1 MDGIFVVKM
10 IVGDYMNKKILKT
23 GIMFFCFGAICE
35 SCETSIPASPYFDV
49 EGFTTTIEAT
59 DKSGVDAP
67 SGVVNNVRA
76 VVLEETEHSIIG
88 HIDKMIYDGGRFY
101 VLDRKMNKGIY
112 VFNSNG
118 RFLFNIGRVGRGH
131 GEYIEPTDFVIADT
145 LVLVLDEFGK
155 KFVRYGLDGTYRGQ
169 NRLNAVF
176 TNIAC
181 TENGRLIMAK
191 AGDNSN
197 QNELRD
203 YELFQID
210 IEGNILRKY
219 YKNEYSMNFSAS
231 NELVAFGDKIYYA
244 RALRP
249 GVCEVDTSGFRMK
262 YAFEFGNKNL
272 PLDYERQSSGDYPR
286 FLKRFES
293 GYVYFIGSFIE
304 TSRYVGFAVHDGVK
318 MLFYQLYDKMREESV
333 AKPIGLFVNHGKIS
347 QESLLFSSL
356 YGTVSVKKDTIVSSV
371 PFNRAFEAGLVLRN
385 DSGANPVLL
394 VMQFNN

>member
-1 MDGIFVVKM
+1 MSI
-10 IVGDYMNKKILKT
+10 
-23 GIMFFCFGAICE
+23 GALLLAVCLCVAVLFDK
-35 SCETSIPASPYFDV
+35 SDNPSLPYSDI
-49 EGFTTTIEAT
+49 EGFTTIIEAT
-59 DKSGVDAP
+59 DKSGVDVPADI
-67 SGVVNNVRA
+67 VNNVRA

-88 HIDKMIYDGGRFY
+88 HIDKMIYDRGRFY

-112 VFNSNG
+112 VFNSDG
-118 RFLFNIGRVGRGH
+118 SFLFNIGRVGRGH

-155 KFVRYGLDGTYRGQ
+155 KFVRYGLDGVYRGQ
-169 NRLNAVF
+169 KRLNAVF

-219 YKNEYSMNFSAS
+219 YKNEYSMNFSS
-231 NELVAFGDKIYYA
+231 GNELVAFGDKIYYA

-262 YAFEFGNKNL
+262 YAFDFGNKKL

-293 GYVYFIGSFIE
+293 GYVYYTGSFIE
-304 TSRYVGFAVHDGVK
+304 TSRYVGFAVHDGDK
-318 MLFYQLYDKMREESV
+318 MNFYQVYDKDTGKSII
-333 AKPIGLFVNHGKIS
+333 KPVGLLVDKGKIVR
-347 QESLLFSSL
+347 ESLMYSSL
-356 YGTVSVKKDTIVSSV
+356 NGTVDVKDDMVISVVS
-371 PFNRAFEAGLVLRN
+371 PKRAFEAGFVTAG
-385 DSGANPVLL
+385 DSESNPVLL
-394 VMQFNN
+394 VMFFKR

>member
-1 MDGIFVVKM
+1 MRNRTIYSM
-10 IVGDYMNKKILKT
+10 SI
-23 GIMFFCFGAICE
+23 GALLLAVCLCVAVLFDK
-35 SCETSIPASPYFDV
+35 SDNPSLPYSDI
-49 EGFTTTIEAT
+49 EGFTTIIEAT
-59 DKSGVDAP
+59 DKSGVEVPADI
-67 SGVVNNVRA
+67 VNNVRA

-88 HIDKMIYDGGRFY
+88 HIDKMMYDRGRFY

-112 VFNSNG
+112 VFNSDG
-118 RFLFNIGRVGRGH
+118 SFLFNIGRVGRGH

-219 YKNEYSMNFSAS
+219 YKNEYSMNFSS
-231 NELVAFGDKIYYA
+231 GNELVAFGDKIYYA

-262 YAFEFGNKNL
+262 YAFDFGNKNL

-286 FLKRFES
+286 FLKRFEN
-293 GYVYFIGSFIE
+293 GYVYYTGSFIE
-304 TSRYVGFAVHDGVK
+304 TSRYVGFAVHDGDK
-318 MLFYQLYDKMREESV
+318 MNFYQVYDKDTGKSII
-333 AKPIGLFVNHGKIS
+333 KPVGLLVDKGKIVR
-347 QESLLFSSL
+347 ESLMYSSL
-356 YGTVSVKKDTIVSSV
+356 NGTVDVKDDMVISVVS
-371 PFNRAFEAGLVLRN
+371 PKRAFEAGFVTAG
-385 DSGANPVLL
+385 DSESNPVLL
-394 VMQFNN
+394 VMFFKR

>member
-1 MDGIFVVKM
+1 MSI
-10 IVGDYMNKKILKT
+10 
-23 GIMFFCFGAICE
+23 GALLLAVCLCVAVLFDK
-35 SCETSIPASPYFDV
+35 SDNPSLPYSDI
-49 EGFTTTIEAT
+49 EGFTTIIEAT
-59 DKSGVDAP
+59 DKSGVDVPADI
-67 SGVVNNVRA
+67 VNNVRA

-88 HIDKMIYDGGRFY
+88 HIDKMIYDRGRFY

-112 VFNSNG
+112 VFNSDG
-118 RFLFNIGRVGRGH
+118 SFLFNIGRVGRGH

-155 KFVRYGLDGTYRGQ
+155 KFVRYGLDGVFRGQ
-169 NRLNAVF
+169 KRLNAVF

-191 AGDNSN
+191 SGDNSN

-219 YKNEYSMNFSAS
+219 YKNEYSMNFSAG

-262 YAFEFGNKNL
+262 YAFDFGNKNL

-293 GYVYFIGSFIE
+293 GYVYYTGSFIE
-304 TSRYVGFAVHDGVK
+304 TSRYVGFAVHDGDK
-318 MLFYQLYDKMREESV
+318 MNFYQVYDKDTGKSII
-333 AKPIGLFVNHGKIS
+333 KPVGLLVDKGKIVR
-347 QESLLFSSL
+347 ESLMYSSL
-356 YGTVSVKKDTIVSSV
+356 NGTVDVKDDTVVSVVS
-371 PFNRAFEAGLVLRN
+371 PKRAFEAGFVTAG
-385 DSGANPVLL
+385 DSESNPVLL
-394 VMQFNN
+394 VMLFKR

>member
-1 MDGIFVVKM
+1 MRNRTIYSM
-10 IVGDYMNKKILKT
+10 SI
-23 GIMFFCFGAICE
+23 GALLLAVCLCVAVLFDK
-35 SCETSIPASPYFDV
+35 SDNPSLPYSDI
-49 EGFTTTIEAT
+49 EGFTTIIEAT
-59 DKSGVDAP
+59 DKSGVEAP
-67 SGVVNNVRA
+67 ADIVNNVRA

-88 HIDKMIYDGGRFY
+88 HIDKMMYDRGRFY

-112 VFNSNG
+112 VFNSDG
-118 RFLFNIGRVGRGH
+118 SFLFNIGRVGRGH

-219 YKNEYSMNFSAS
+219 YKNEYSMNFSS
-231 NELVAFGDKIYYA
+231 GNELVAFGDKIYYA

-262 YAFEFGNKNL
+262 YAFDFGNKNL

-293 GYVYFIGSFIE
+293 GYVYYTGSFIE
-304 TSRYVGFAVHDGVK
+304 TSRYVGFAVHDGDK
-318 MLFYQLYDKMREESV
+318 MNFYQVYDKDTGKSII
-333 AKPIGLFVNHGKIS
+333 KPVGLLVDKGKIVR
-347 QESLLFSSL
+347 ESLMYSSL
-356 YGTVSVKKDTIVSSV
+356 NGTIDVKDDMVISVVSPK
-371 PFNRAFEAGLVLRN
+371 RAFEAGFVTAG
-385 DSGANPVLL
+385 DSESNPVLL
-394 VMQFNN
+394 VMLFKR

>member
-1 MDGIFVVKM
+1 MSI
-10 IVGDYMNKKILKT
+10 
-23 GIMFFCFGAICE
+23 GALLLAVCLCVAVLFDK
-35 SCETSIPASPYFDV
+35 SGNPSLPYSDI
-49 EGFTTTIEAT
+49 EGFTTIIEAT
-59 DKSGVDAP
+59 DKSGVDVPADI
-67 SGVVNNVRA
+67 VNNVRA

-88 HIDKMIYDGGRFY
+88 HIDKMIYDRGRFY

-112 VFNSNG
+112 VFNSDG
-118 RFLFNIGRVGRGH
+118 SFLFNIGRVGRGH

-155 KFVRYGLDGTYRGQ
+155 KFVRYGLDGVYRGQ

-262 YAFEFGNKNL
+262 YAFDFGNKNL

-293 GYVYFIGSFIE
+293 GYVYYTGSFIE
-304 TSRYVGFAVHDGVK
+304 TSRYVGFAVHDGDK
-318 MLFYQLYDKMREESV
+318 MNFYQVYDKDTGKSII
-333 AKPIGLFVNHGKIS
+333 KPVGLLVDKGKIVR
-347 QESLLFSSL
+347 ESLMYSSL
-356 YGTVSVKKDTIVSSV
+356 NGTVDVKDDMVISVVS
-371 PFNRAFEAGLVLRN
+371 PKRAFEAGFVTAG
-385 DSGANPVLL
+385 DSESNPVLL
-394 VMQFNN
+394 VMLFKR

>member
-1 MDGIFVVKM
+1 MSI
-10 IVGDYMNKKILKT
+10 
-23 GIMFFCFGAICE
+23 GALLLAVCLCVAVLFDK
-35 SCETSIPASPYFDV
+35 SDNPSLPYSDI
-49 EGFTTTIEAT
+49 EGFTTIIEAT
-59 DKSGVDAP
+59 DKSGVDVPADI
-67 SGVVNNVRA
+67 VNNVRA

-88 HIDKMIYDGGRFY
+88 HIDKMIYDRGRFY

-112 VFNSNG
+112 VFNSDG
-118 RFLFNIGRVGRGH
+118 SFLFNIGRVGRGH

-219 YKNEYSMNFSAS
+219 YKNEYSMNFSS
-231 NELVAFGDKIYYA
+231 GNELVASGDKIYYA

-262 YAFEFGNKNL
+262 YAFDFGNKNL

-293 GYVYFIGSFIE
+293 GYVYYTGSFIE
-304 TSRYVGFAVHDGVK
+304 TSRYVGFAVHDGDK
-318 MLFYQLYDKMREESV
+318 MNFYQVYDKDTGKSII
-333 AKPIGLFVNHGKIS
+333 KPVGVLVDKGKIVR
-347 QESLLFSSL
+347 ESLMYSSL
-356 YGTVSVKKDTIVSSV
+356 NGTVDVKDDMVISVVLPK
-371 PFNRAFEAGLVLRN
+371 RAFEAGFVTAG
-385 DSGANPVLL
+385 DSESNPVLL
-394 VMQFNN
+394 VMLFKR

>member
-1 MDGIFVVKM
+1 MSI
-10 IVGDYMNKKILKT
+10 
-23 GIMFFCFGAICE
+23 GALLLAVCLCVAVLFDK
-35 SCETSIPASPYFDV
+35 SGNPSLPYSDI
-49 EGFTTTIEAT
+49 EGFTTIIEAT
-59 DKSGVDAP
+59 DKSGVDVPADI
-67 SGVVNNVRA
+67 VNNVRA

-88 HIDKMIYDGGRFY
+88 HIDKMIYDRGRFY

-112 VFNSNG
+112 VFNSDG
-118 RFLFNIGRVGRGH
+118 SFLFNIGRVGRGH

-155 KFVRYGLDGTYRGQ
+155 KFVRYGLDGACRGQ
-169 NRLNAVF
+169 KRLNAVF

-219 YKNEYSMNFSAS
+219 YKNAYSMNFSAS

-262 YAFEFGNKNL
+262 YAFDFGNKNL

-293 GYVYFIGSFIE
+293 GYVYYTGSFIE
-304 TSRYVGFAVHDGVK
+304 TSRYVGFAVHDGDK
-318 MLFYQLYDKMREESV
+318 MNFYQVYDKDTGKSII
-333 AKPIGLFVNHGKIS
+333 KPVGLLVDKGKIVR
-347 QESLLFSSL
+347 ESLMYSSL
-356 YGTVSVKKDTIVSSV
+356 NGTVDVKDDMVISVVS
-371 PFNRAFEAGLVLRN
+371 PKRAFEAGFVTAG
-385 DSGANPVLL
+385 DSESNPVLL
-394 VMQFNN
+394 VMLFKR

>member
-1 MDGIFVVKM
+1 MRNRTIYSM
-10 IVGDYMNKKILKT
+10 SI
-23 GIMFFCFGAICE
+23 GALLLAVCLCVAVLFDK
-35 SCETSIPASPYFDV
+35 SDNPSLPYSDI
-49 EGFTTTIEAT
+49 EGFTTIIEAT
-59 DKSGVDAP
+59 DKSGVEAP
-67 SGVVNNVRA
+67 ADIVNNVRA

-88 HIDKMIYDGGRFY
+88 HIDKMMYDRGRFY

-112 VFNSNG
+112 VFNSDG
-118 RFLFNIGRVGRGH
+118 SFLFNIGRVGRGH

-219 YKNEYSMNFSAS
+219 YKNEYSMNFSS
-231 NELVAFGDKIYYA
+231 GNELVAFGDKIYYA

-262 YAFEFGNKNL
+262 YAFDFGNKNL

-293 GYVYFIGSFIE
+293 GYVYYTGSFIE
-304 TSRYVGFAVHDGVK
+304 TSRYVGFAVHDGDK
-318 MLFYQLYDKMREESV
+318 MNFYQVYDKDTGKSII
-333 AKPIGLFVNHGKIS
+333 KPVGLLVDKGKIVR
-347 QESLLFSSL
+347 ESLMYSSL
-356 YGTVSVKKDTIVSSV
+356 NGTVDVKDDTVVSVVS
-371 PFNRAFEAGLVLRN
+371 PKRAFEAGFVTAG
-385 DSGANPVLL
+385 DSESNPVLL
-394 VMQFNN
+394 VMLFKR

>member
-1 MDGIFVVKM
+1 MSI
-10 IVGDYMNKKILKT
+10 
-23 GIMFFCFGAICE
+23 GALLLAVCLCVAVLFDK
-35 SCETSIPASPYFDV
+35 SGNPSLPYSDI
-49 EGFTTTIEAT
+49 EGFTAIIEAT
-59 DKSGVDAP
+59 DKSGVDVPADI
-67 SGVVNNVRA
+67 VNNVRA

-88 HIDKMIYDGGRFY
+88 HIDKMIYDRGRFY

-112 VFNSNG
+112 VFNSDG
-118 RFLFNIGRVGRGH
+118 SFLFNIGRVGRGH

-155 KFVRYGLDGTYRGQ
+155 KFVRYGLDGVYRGQ

-181 TENGRLIMAK
+181 AENGRLIMAK

-262 YAFEFGNKNL
+262 YAFDFGNKNL

-293 GYVYFIGSFIE
+293 GYVYYTGSFIE
-304 TSRYVGFAVHDGVK
+304 TSRYVGFAVHDGDK
-318 MLFYQLYDKMREESV
+318 MNFYQVYDKDTGKSII
-333 AKPIGLFVNHGKIS
+333 KPVGLLVDKGKIVR
-347 QESLLFSSL
+347 ESLMYSSL
-356 YGTVSVKKDTIVSSV
+356 NGTVDVKDDMVISVVS
-371 PFNRAFEAGLVLRN
+371 PKRAFEAGFVTAG
-385 DSGANPVLL
+385 DSESNPVLL
-394 VMQFNN
+394 VMFFKR

>member
-1 MDGIFVVKM
+1 MRNRTIYSM
-10 IVGDYMNKKILKT
+10 SI
-23 GIMFFCFGAICE
+23 GALLLAVCLCVAVLFDK
-35 SCETSIPASPYFDV
+35 SDNPSLPYSDI
-49 EGFTTTIEAT
+49 EGFTTIIEAT
-59 DKSGVDAP
+59 DKSGVEAP
-67 SGVVNNVRA
+67 ADIVNNVRA

-88 HIDKMIYDGGRFY
+88 HIDKMMYDRGRFY

-112 VFNSNG
+112 VFNSDG
-118 RFLFNIGRVGRGH
+118 SFLFNIGRVGRGH

-210 IEGNILRKY
+210 IDGNILRKY
-219 YKNEYSMNFSAS
+219 YKNEYSMNFSAG

-262 YAFEFGNKNL
+262 YAFDFGNKNL

-304 TSRYVGFAVHDGVK
+304 TSRYVGFAVHDGDK
-318 MLFYQLYDKMREESV
+318 MNFYQVYDKDTGKSII
-333 AKPIGLFVNHGKIS
+333 KPVGLLVDKGKIVR
-347 QESLLFSSL
+347 ESLMYSSL
-356 YGTVSVKKDTIVSSV
+356 NGTVDVKDDMVISVVS
-371 PFNRAFEAGLVLRN
+371 PKRAFEAGFVTAG
-385 DSGANPVLL
+385 DSESNPVLL
-394 VMQFNN
+394 VMLFKR

>member
-1 MDGIFVVKM
+1 MSI
-10 IVGDYMNKKILKT
+10 
-23 GIMFFCFGAICE
+23 GALLLAVCLCVAVLFDK
-35 SCETSIPASPYFDV
+35 SGNPSLPYSDI
-49 EGFTTTIEAT
+49 EGFTTIIEAT

-67 SGVVNNVRA
+67 ADIVNNVRA

-88 HIDKMIYDGGRFY
+88 HIDKMIYDRGRFY

-112 VFNSNG
+112 VFNSDG
-118 RFLFNIGRVGRGH
+118 SFLFNIGRVGRGH

-219 YKNEYSMNFSAS
+219 YKNEYSMNFSAG

-262 YAFEFGNKNL
+262 YAFDFGNKNL

-293 GYVYFIGSFIE
+293 GYVYYTGSFIE
-304 TSRYVGFAVHDGVK
+304 TSRYVGSAVHDGDK
-318 MLFYQLYDKMREESV
+318 MNFYQVYDKNTGKSII
-333 AKPIGLFVNHGKIS
+333 KPVGLLVDKGKIVR
-347 QESLLFSSL
+347 ESLMYSSL
-356 YGTVSVKKDTIVSSV
+356 NGTVDVKDDMVISVVS
-371 PFNRAFEAGLVLRN
+371 PKRAFEAGFVTAG
-385 DSGANPVLL
+385 DSESNPVLL
-394 VMQFNN
+394 VMLFKR

>member
-1 MDGIFVVKM
+1 MSI
-10 IVGDYMNKKILKT
+10 
-23 GIMFFCFGAICE
+23 GALLLAVCLCVAVLFDK
-35 SCETSIPASPYFDV
+35 SGNPSLPYSDI
-49 EGFTTTIEAT
+49 EGFTTIIEAT
-59 DKSGVDAP
+59 DKSGVDVPADI
-67 SGVVNNVRA
+67 VNNVRA

-88 HIDKMIYDGGRFY
+88 HIDKMIYDRGRFY

-112 VFNSNG
+112 VFNSDG
-118 RFLFNIGRVGRGH
+118 SFLFNIGRVGRGH

-155 KFVRYGLDGTYRGQ
+155 KFVRYGLDGVYRGQ
-169 NRLNAVF
+169 KRLNAVF

-181 TENGRLIMAK
+181 AENGRLIMAK

-197 QNELRD
+197 QNELRN

-210 IEGNILRKY
+210 IDGNILRKY
-219 YKNEYSMNFSAS
+219 YKNEYSMNFSAG

-262 YAFEFGNKNL
+262 YAFDFGNKNL

-293 GYVYFIGSFIE
+293 GYVYYTGSFIE
-304 TSRYVGFAVHDGVK
+304 TSRYVGFAVHDGDE
-318 MLFYQLYDKMREESV
+318 MNFYQVYDKNTGKSII
-333 AKPIGLFVNHGKIS
+333 KPVGVLVDKGKIVR
-347 QESLLFSSL
+347 ESLMYSSL
-356 YGTVSVKKDTIVSSV
+356 NGTVDVKDDTVVSVVS
-371 PFNRAFEAGLVLRN
+371 PKRAFEAGFVTAG
-385 DSGANPVLL
+385 DSESNPVLL
-394 VMQFNN
+394 VMFFKR

>member
-1 MDGIFVVKM
+1 MSI
-10 IVGDYMNKKILKT
+10 
-23 GIMFFCFGAICE
+23 GALLLAVCLCVAVLFDK
-35 SCETSIPASPYFDV
+35 SDNPSLPYSDI
-49 EGFTTTIEAT
+49 EGFTTIIEAT
-59 DKSGVDAP
+59 DKSGVEAP
-67 SGVVNNVRA
+67 ADIVNNVRA

-88 HIDKMIYDGGRFY
+88 HIDKMMYDRGRFY

-112 VFNSNG
+112 VFNSDG
-118 RFLFNIGRVGRGH
+118 SFLFNIGRVGRGH

-219 YKNEYSMNFSAS
+219 YKNEYSMNFSS
-231 NELVAFGDKIYYA
+231 GNELVAFGDKIYYA

-262 YAFEFGNKNL
+262 YAFDFGNKNL

-293 GYVYFIGSFIE
+293 GYVYYTGSFIE
-304 TSRYVGFAVHDGVK
+304 TSRYVGFAVHDGDK
-318 MLFYQLYDKMREESV
+318 MNFYQVYDKDTGKSII
-333 AKPIGLFVNHGKIS
+333 KPVGLLVDKGKIVR
-347 QESLLFSSL
+347 ESLMYSSL
-356 YGTVSVKKDTIVSSV
+356 NGTVDVKDDMVISVVS
-371 PFNRAFEAGLVLRN
+371 PKRAFEAGFVTAG
-385 DSGANPVLL
+385 DSESNPVLL
-394 VMQFNN
+394 VMLFKR

>member
-1 MDGIFVVKM
+1 
-10 IVGDYMNKKILKT
+10 
-23 GIMFFCFGAICE
+23 
-35 SCETSIPASPYFDV
+35 
-49 EGFTTTIEAT
+49 
-59 DKSGVDAP
+59 
-67 SGVVNNVRA
+67 
-76 VVLEETEHSIIG
+76 
-88 HIDKMIYDGGRFY
+88 
-101 VLDRKMNKGIY
+101 MNKGIY
-112 VFNSNG
+112 VFNSDG

-155 KFVRYGLDGTYRGQ
+155 KFVRYGLDGVYRGQ
-169 NRLNAVF
+169 KRLNAVF

-231 NELVAFGDKIYYA
+231 NELVASGDKIYYA

-262 YAFEFGNKNL
+262 YAFDFGNKNL

-293 GYVYFIGSFIE
+293 GYVYYTGSFIE
-304 TSRYVGFAVHDGVK
+304 TSRYVGFAVHDGDK
-318 MLFYQLYDKMREESV
+318 MNFYQVYDKDTGKSII
-333 AKPIGLFVNHGKIS
+333 KPVGVLVDKGKIVR
-347 QESLLFSSL
+347 ESLMYSSL
-356 YGTVSVKKDTIVSSV
+356 NGTVDVKDDMVISVVS
-371 PFNRAFEAGLVLRN
+371 PKRAFEAGFVTAG
-385 DSGANPVLL
+385 DSESNPVLL
-394 VMQFNN
+394 VMFFKR

>member
-1 MDGIFVVKM
+1 MSI
-10 IVGDYMNKKILKT
+10 
-23 GIMFFCFGAICE
+23 GALLLAVCLCVAVLFDK
-35 SCETSIPASPYFDV
+35 SDNPSLPYSDI
-49 EGFTTTIEAT
+49 EGFTTIIEAT
-59 DKSGVDAP
+59 DKSGVDVPADI
-67 SGVVNNVRA
+67 VNNVRA

-88 HIDKMIYDGGRFY
+88 HIDKMIYDRGRFY
-101 VLDRKMNKGIY
+101 VLDSKMNKGIY
-112 VFNSNG
+112 VFNSDG
-118 RFLFNIGRVGRGH
+118 SFLFNIGRVGRGH

-155 KFVRYGLDGTYRGQ
+155 KFVRYGLDGACRGQ
-169 NRLNAVF
+169 KRLNAVF

-262 YAFEFGNKNL
+262 YAFDFGNKNL
-272 PLDYERQSSGDYPR
+272 PLDYERQSGGDYPR

-293 GYVYFIGSFIE
+293 GYVYYTGSFIE
-304 TSRYVGFAVHDGVK
+304 TSRYVGFAVHDGDK
-318 MLFYQLYDKMREESV
+318 MNFYQVYDKDTGKSII
-333 AKPIGLFVNHGKIS
+333 KPVGVLVDKGKIVR
-347 QESLLFSSL
+347 ESLMYSSL
-356 YGTVSVKKDTIVSSV
+356 NGTVDVKDDMVISVVS
-371 PFNRAFEAGLVLRN
+371 PKRAFEAGFVTAG
-385 DSGANPVLL
+385 DSESNPVLL
-394 VMQFNN
+394 VMLFKR

>member
-1 MDGIFVVKM
+1 MSI
-10 IVGDYMNKKILKT
+10 
-23 GIMFFCFGAICE
+23 GALLLAVCLCVAVLFDK
-35 SCETSIPASPYFDV
+35 SDNPSLPYSDI
-49 EGFTTTIEAT
+49 EGFTTIIEAT
-59 DKSGVDAP
+59 DKSGVEAP
-67 SGVVNNVRA
+67 ADIVNNVRA

-88 HIDKMIYDGGRFY
+88 HIDKMMYDRGRFY
-101 VLDRKMNKGIY
+101 ILDRKMNKGIY
-112 VFNSNG
+112 VFNSEG
-118 RFLFNIGRVGRGH
+118 SFLFNIGRVGRGH

-219 YKNEYSMNFSAS
+219 YKNEYSMNFSAG

-262 YAFEFGNKNL
+262 YAFDFGNKNL

-293 GYVYFIGSFIE
+293 GYVYYTGSFIE
-304 TSRYVGFAVHDGVK
+304 TSRYVGFAVHDGDK
-318 MLFYQLYDKMREESV
+318 MNFYQVYDKDTGKSII
-333 AKPIGLFVNHGKIS
+333 KPVGLLVDKGKIVR
-347 QESLLFSSL
+347 ESLMYSSL
-356 YGTVSVKKDTIVSSV
+356 NGTVDVKDDMVISVVS
-371 PFNRAFEAGLVLRN
+371 PKRAFEAGFVTAG
-385 DSGANPVLL
+385 DSESNPVLL
-394 VMQFNN
+394 VMLFKR

>member
-1 MDGIFVVKM
+1 MSI
-10 IVGDYMNKKILKT
+10 
-23 GIMFFCFGAICE
+23 GALLLAVCLCVAVLFDK
-35 SCETSIPASPYFDV
+35 SDNPSLPYSDI
-49 EGFTTTIEAT
+49 EGFTTIIEAT
-59 DKSGVDAP
+59 DKSGVEAP
-67 SGVVNNVRA
+67 ADIVNNVRA

-88 HIDKMIYDGGRFY
+88 HIDKMMYDRGRFY

-112 VFNSNG
+112 VFNSDG
-118 RFLFNIGRVGRGH
+118 SFLFNIGRVGRGH

-219 YKNEYSMNFSAS
+219 YKNEYSMNFSS
-231 NELVAFGDKIYYA
+231 GNELVAFGDKIYYA

-262 YAFEFGNKNL
+262 YAFDFGNKNL

-293 GYVYFIGSFIE
+293 GYVYYTGSFIE
-304 TSRYVGFAVHDGVK
+304 TSRYVGFAVHDGDK
-318 MLFYQLYDKMREESV
+318 MNFYQVYDKDTGKSII
-333 AKPIGLFVNHGKIS
+333 KPVGLLVDKGKIVR
-347 QESLLFSSL
+347 ESLMYSSL
-356 YGTVSVKKDTIVSSV
+356 NGTVDVKDDMVISVVS
-371 PFNRAFEAGLVLRN
+371 PKRAFEAGFVTAG
-385 DSGANPVLL
+385 DSESNPVLL
-394 VMQFNN
+394 VMFFKR

>member
-1 MDGIFVVKM
+1 MSI
-10 IVGDYMNKKILKT
+10 
-23 GIMFFCFGAICE
+23 GALLLAVCLCVAVLFDK
-35 SCETSIPASPYFDV
+35 SDNPSLPYSDI
-49 EGFTTTIEAT
+49 EGFTTIIEAT
-59 DKSGVDAP
+59 DKSGVEAP
-67 SGVVNNVRA
+67 ADIVNNVRA

-88 HIDKMIYDGGRFY
+88 HIDKMMYDRGRFY

-112 VFNSNG
+112 VFNSDG
-118 RFLFNIGRVGRGH
+118 SFLFNIGRVGRGH

-219 YKNEYSMNFSAS
+219 YKNEYSMNFSS
-231 NELVAFGDKIYYA
+231 GNELVAFGDKIYYA

-262 YAFEFGNKNL
+262 YAFDFGNKNL
-272 PLDYERQSSGDYPR
+272 PLDYERQSSGDYPH

-293 GYVYFIGSFIE
+293 GYVYYTGSFIE
-304 TSRYVGFAVHDGVK
+304 TSRYVGFAVHDGDK
-318 MLFYQLYDKMREESV
+318 MNFYQVYDKDTGKSII
-333 AKPIGLFVNHGKIS
+333 KPVGLLVDKGEIVR
-347 QESLLFSSL
+347 ESLMYSSL
-356 YGTVSVKKDTIVSSV
+356 NGTVDVKDDMVISVVS
-371 PFNRAFEAGLVLRN
+371 PKRAFEAGFVTAG
-385 DSGANPVLL
+385 DSESNPVLL
-394 VMQFNN
+394 VMLFKR

>member
-1 MDGIFVVKM
+1 MRNRTIYSM
-10 IVGDYMNKKILKT
+10 SI
-23 GIMFFCFGAICE
+23 GALLLAVCLCVAVLFDK
-35 SCETSIPASPYFDV
+35 SDNPSLPYSDI
-49 EGFTTTIEAT
+49 EGFTTIIEAT
-59 DKSGVDAP
+59 DKSGVEAP
-67 SGVVNNVRA
+67 ADIVNNVRA

-88 HIDKMIYDGGRFY
+88 HIDKMMYDRGRFY

-112 VFNSNG
+112 VFNSDG
-118 RFLFNIGRVGRGH
+118 SFLFNIGRVGRGH

-219 YKNEYSMNFSAS
+219 YKNEYSMNFSS
-231 NELVAFGDKIYYA
+231 GNELVAFGDKIYYA

-262 YAFEFGNKNL
+262 YAFDFGNKNL

-293 GYVYFIGSFIE
+293 GYVYYTGSFIE
-304 TSRYVGFAVHDGVK
+304 TSRYVGFAVHDGDK
-318 MLFYQLYDKMREESV
+318 MNFYQVYDKDTGKSII
-333 AKPIGLFVNHGKIS
+333 KPVGLLVDKGKIVR
-347 QESLLFSSL
+347 ESLMYSSL
-356 YGTVSVKKDTIVSSV
+356 NGTVDVKDDMVISVVS
-371 PFNRAFEAGLVLRN
+371 PKRAFEAGFVTAG
-385 DSGANPVLL
+385 DSESNPVLL
-394 VMQFNN
+394 VMLFKR

>member
-1 MDGIFVVKM
+1 MPSSDI
-10 IVGDYMNKKILKT
+10 
-23 GIMFFCFGAICE
+23 
-35 SCETSIPASPYFDV
+35 
-49 EGFTTTIEAT
+49 EGFTTIIEAT

-67 SGVVNNVRA
+67 ADIVNNVRA

-88 HIDKMIYDGGRFY
+88 HIDKMIYDRGRFY

-112 VFNSNG
+112 VFNSDG
-118 RFLFNIGRVGRGH
+118 SFLFNIGRVGRGH

-203 YELFQID
+203 YELFQIA

-219 YKNEYSMNFSAS
+219 YKNEYSMNFSAG

-262 YAFEFGNKNL
+262 YAFDFGNKNL

-304 TSRYVGFAVHDGVK
+304 TSRYVGFAVHDGDK
-318 MLFYQLYDKMREESV
+318 MNFYQVYDKDTGKSII
-333 AKPIGLFVNHGKIS
+333 KPVGLLVDKGKIVR
-347 QESLLFSSL
+347 ESLMYSSL
-356 YGTVSVKKDTIVSSV
+356 NGTVDVKDDTVVSVVS
-371 PFNRAFEAGLVLRN
+371 PKRAFEAGFVTAG
-385 DSGANPVLL
+385 DSESNPVLL
-394 VMQFNN
+394 VMLFKR

>member
-1 MDGIFVVKM
+1 MRKRTIYSM
-10 IVGDYMNKKILKT
+10 SI
-23 GIMFFCFGAICE
+23 GALLLAVCLCVAVLFDK
-35 SCETSIPASPYFDV
+35 SDNPSLPYSDI
-49 EGFTTTIEAT
+49 EGFTTIIEAT
-59 DKSGVDAP
+59 DKSGVDVPADI
-67 SGVVNNVRA
+67 VNNVRA

-88 HIDKMIYDGGRFY
+88 HIDKMIYDRGRFY

-112 VFNSNG
+112 VFNSDG
-118 RFLFNIGRVGRGH
+118 SFLFNIGRVGRGH

-155 KFVRYGLDGTYRGQ
+155 KFVRYGLDGVFRGQ
-169 NRLNAVF
+169 KRLNAVF

-219 YKNEYSMNFSAS
+219 YKNEYSMNFSAG

-262 YAFEFGNKNL
+262 YAFDFGNKNL

-293 GYVYFIGSFIE
+293 GYVYYTGSFIE
-304 TSRYVGFAVHDGVK
+304 TSRYVGFAVHDGDK
-318 MLFYQLYDKMREESV
+318 MNFYQVYDKDTGKSII
-333 AKPIGLFVNHGKIS
+333 KPVGLLVDKGKIVR
-347 QESLLFSSL
+347 ESLMYSSL
-356 YGTVSVKKDTIVSSV
+356 NGTVDVKDDTVVSVVS
-371 PFNRAFEAGLVLRN
+371 PKRAFEAGFVTAG
-385 DSGANPVLL
+385 DSESNPVLL
-394 VMQFNN
+394 VMLFKR

>member
-1 MDGIFVVKM
+1 MSI
-10 IVGDYMNKKILKT
+10 
-23 GIMFFCFGAICE
+23 GALLLAVCLCVAVLFDK
-35 SCETSIPASPYFDV
+35 SDNPSLPYSDI
-49 EGFTTTIEAT
+49 EGFTTIIEAT
-59 DKSGVDAP
+59 DKSGVDVPADI
-67 SGVVNNVRA
+67 VNNVRA

-112 VFNSNG
+112 VFNSDG

-155 KFVRYGLDGTYRGQ
+155 KFVRYGLDGVYRGQ
-169 NRLNAVF
+169 KRLNAVF

-219 YKNEYSMNFSAS
+219 YKNEYSMNFSAG
-231 NELVAFGDKIYYA
+231 NELVASGDKIYYA

-262 YAFEFGNKNL
+262 YAFDFGNKNL

-293 GYVYFIGSFIE
+293 GYVYYTGSFIE
-304 TSRYVGFAVHDGVK
+304 TSRYVGFAVHDGDK
-318 MLFYQLYDKMREESV
+318 MNFYQVYDKDTGKSII
-333 AKPIGLFVNHGKIS
+333 KPVGLLVDKGKIVR
-347 QESLLFSSL
+347 ESLMYSSL
-356 YGTVSVKKDTIVSSV
+356 NGTVDVKDDMVISVVS
-371 PFNRAFEAGLVLRN
+371 PKRAFEAGFVTAG
-385 DSGANPVLL
+385 DSESNPVLL
-394 VMQFNN
+394 VMFFKR

>member
-1 MDGIFVVKM
+1 MSI
-10 IVGDYMNKKILKT
+10 
-23 GIMFFCFGAICE
+23 GALLLAVCLCVAVLFDK
-35 SCETSIPASPYFDV
+35 SDNPSLPYSDI
-49 EGFTTTIEAT
+49 EGFTTIIEAT
-59 DKSGVDAP
+59 DKSGVDVPADI
-67 SGVVNNVRA
+67 VNNVRA

-88 HIDKMIYDGGRFY
+88 HIDKMIYDRGRFY

-112 VFNSNG
+112 VFNSDG
-118 RFLFNIGRVGRGH
+118 SFLFNIGRVGRGH

-219 YKNEYSMNFSAS
+219 YKNEYSMNFSS
-231 NELVAFGDKIYYA
+231 GNELVASGDKIYYA

-262 YAFEFGNKNL
+262 YAFDFGNKNL

-293 GYVYFIGSFIE
+293 GYVYYTGSFIE
-304 TSRYVGFAVHDGVK
+304 TSRYVGFAVHDGDK
-318 MLFYQLYDKMREESV
+318 MNFYQVYDKDTGKSII
-333 AKPIGLFVNHGKIS
+333 KPVGVLVDKGKIVR
-347 QESLLFSSL
+347 ESLMYSSL
-356 YGTVSVKKDTIVSSV
+356 NGTVDVKDDMVISVVS
-371 PFNRAFEAGLVLRN
+371 PKRAFEAGFVTAG
-385 DSGANPVLL
+385 DSESNPVLL
-394 VMQFNN
+394 VMLFKR

>member
-1 MDGIFVVKM
+1 MSI
-10 IVGDYMNKKILKT
+10 
-23 GIMFFCFGAICE
+23 GALLLAVCLCVAVLFDK
-35 SCETSIPASPYFDV
+35 SDNPSLPYSDI
-49 EGFTTTIEAT
+49 EGFTTIIEAT
-59 DKSGVDAP
+59 DKSGVDVPADI
-67 SGVVNNVRA
+67 VNNVRA

-88 HIDKMIYDGGRFY
+88 HIDKMMYDRGRFY
-101 VLDRKMNKGIY
+101 ILDRKMNKGIY
-112 VFNSNG
+112 VFNSEG
-118 RFLFNIGRVGRGH
+118 SFLFNIGRVGRGH

-219 YKNEYSMNFSAS
+219 YKNEYSMNFSAG

-262 YAFEFGNKNL
+262 YAFDFGNKNL

-293 GYVYFIGSFIE
+293 GYVYYTGSFIE
-304 TSRYVGFAVHDGVK
+304 TSRYVGFAVHDGDK
-318 MLFYQLYDKMREESV
+318 MNFYQVYDKDTGKSII
-333 AKPIGLFVNHGKIS
+333 KPVGLLVDKGKIVR
-347 QESLLFSSL
+347 ESLMYSSL
-356 YGTVSVKKDTIVSSV
+356 NSTVDVKDDMVISVVS
-371 PFNRAFEAGLVLRN
+371 PKRAFEAGFVTAG
-385 DSGANPVLL
+385 DSESNPVLL
-394 VMQFNN
+394 VMFFKR

>member
-1 MDGIFVVKM
+1 MRNRTIYSM
-10 IVGDYMNKKILKT
+10 SI
-23 GIMFFCFGAICE
+23 GALLLAVCLCVAVLFDK
-35 SCETSIPASPYFDV
+35 SDNPSLPYSDI
-49 EGFTTTIEAT
+49 EGFTTIIEAT
-59 DKSGVDAP
+59 DKSGVEAP
-67 SGVVNNVRA
+67 ADIVNNVRA

-88 HIDKMIYDGGRFY
+88 HIDKMMYDRGRFY

-112 VFNSNG
+112 VFNSDG
-118 RFLFNIGRVGRGH
+118 SFLFNIGRVGRGH

-219 YKNEYSMNFSAS
+219 YKNEYSMNFSAG

-262 YAFEFGNKNL
+262 YAFDFGNKNL

-304 TSRYVGFAVHDGVK
+304 TSRYVGFAVHDGDK
-318 MLFYQLYDKMREESV
+318 MNFYQVYDKDTGKSII
-333 AKPIGLFVNHGKIS
+333 KPVGLLVDKGKIVR
-347 QESLLFSSL
+347 ESLMYSSL
-356 YGTVSVKKDTIVSSV
+356 NGTVDVKDDMVISVVS
-371 PFNRAFEAGLVLRN
+371 PKRAFEAGFVTAG
-385 DSGANPVLL
+385 DSESNPVLL
-394 VMQFNN
+394 VMLFKR

>member
-1 MDGIFVVKM
+1 MSI
-10 IVGDYMNKKILKT
+10 
-23 GIMFFCFGAICE
+23 GALLLAVCLCVAVLFDK
-35 SCETSIPASPYFDV
+35 SDNPSLPYSDI
-49 EGFTTTIEAT
+49 EGFTTIIEAT

-67 SGVVNNVRA
+67 ADIVNNVRA

-88 HIDKMIYDGGRFY
+88 HIDKMIYDRGRFY

-112 VFNSNG
+112 VFNSDG
-118 RFLFNIGRVGRGH
+118 SFLFNIGRVGRGH

-155 KFVRYGLDGTYRGQ
+155 KFVRYGLDGVYRGQ
-169 NRLNAVF
+169 KRLNAVF

-219 YKNEYSMNFSAS
+219 YKNEYSMNFSAG

-249 GVCEVDTSGFRMK
+249 GVCEVDTSGFQMK
-262 YAFEFGNKNL
+262 YAFDFGNKNL

-293 GYVYFIGSFIE
+293 GYVYYTGSFIE
-304 TSRYVGFAVHDGVK
+304 TSRYVGFAVHDGDK
-318 MLFYQLYDKMREESV
+318 MNFYQVYDKDTGKSII
-333 AKPIGLFVNHGKIS
+333 KPVGLLVDKGKIVR
-347 QESLLFSSL
+347 ESLMYSSL
-356 YGTVSVKKDTIVSSV
+356 NGTVDVKDDMVISVVS
-371 PFNRAFEAGLVLRN
+371 PKRAFEAGFVTAG
-385 DSGANPVLL
+385 DSESNPVLL
-394 VMQFNN
+394 VMLFKR

>member
-1 MDGIFVVKM
+1 MSI
-10 IVGDYMNKKILKT
+10 
-23 GIMFFCFGAICE
+23 GALLLAVCLCVAVLFDK
-35 SCETSIPASPYFDV
+35 SGNPSLPYSDI
-49 EGFTTTIEAT
+49 EGFTTIIEAT
-59 DKSGVDAP
+59 DKSGVDVPADI
-67 SGVVNNVRA
+67 VNNVRA

-88 HIDKMIYDGGRFY
+88 HIDKMIYDRGRFY

-112 VFNSNG
+112 VFNSDG
-118 RFLFNIGRVGRGH
+118 SFLFNIGRVGRGH

-155 KFVRYGLDGTYRGQ
+155 KFVRYGLDGACRGQ
-169 NRLNAVF
+169 KRLNAVF

-219 YKNEYSMNFSAS
+219 YKNAYSMNFSAS

-262 YAFEFGNKNL
+262 YAFDFGNKNL

-293 GYVYFIGSFIE
+293 GYVYYTGSFIE
-304 TSRYVGFAVHDGVK
+304 TSRYVGFAVHDGDK
-318 MLFYQLYDKMREESV
+318 MNFYQVYDKDTGKSII
-333 AKPIGLFVNHGKIS
+333 KPVGLLVDKGKIVR
-347 QESLLFSSL
+347 ESLMYSSL
-356 YGTVSVKKDTIVSSV
+356 NGTVDVKDDMVISVVS
-371 PFNRAFEAGLVLRN
+371 PKRAFEAGFVTAG
-385 DSGANPVLL
+385 DSESNPVLL
-394 VMQFNN
+394 VMFFKR

>member
-1 MDGIFVVKM
+1 MSI
-10 IVGDYMNKKILKT
+10 
-23 GIMFFCFGAICE
+23 GALLLAVCLCVAVLFDK
-35 SCETSIPASPYFDV
+35 SGNPSLPYSDI
-49 EGFTTTIEAT
+49 EGFTTIIEAT

-67 SGVVNNVRA
+67 ADIVNNVRA

-88 HIDKMIYDGGRFY
+88 HIDKMIYDRGRFY

-112 VFNSNG
+112 VFNSDG
-118 RFLFNIGRVGRGH
+118 SFLFNIGRVGRGH

-219 YKNEYSMNFSAS
+219 YKNEYSMNFSAG

-262 YAFEFGNKNL
+262 YAFDFGNKNL

-293 GYVYFIGSFIE
+293 GYVYYTGSFIE
-304 TSRYVGFAVHDGVK
+304 TSRYVGFAVHDGDE
-318 MLFYQLYDKMREESV
+318 MNFYQVYDKNTGKSII
-333 AKPIGLFVNHGKIS
+333 KPVGVLVDKGKIVR
-347 QESLLFSSL
+347 ESLMYSSL
-356 YGTVSVKKDTIVSSV
+356 KGTVDVKDDMVISVVS
-371 PFNRAFEAGLVLRN
+371 PKRAFEAGFVTAG
-385 DSGANPVLL
+385 DSESNPVLL
-394 VMQFNN
+394 VMLFKR

>member
-1 MDGIFVVKM
+1 MSI
-10 IVGDYMNKKILKT
+10 
-23 GIMFFCFGAICE
+23 GALLLAVCLCVAVLFDK
-35 SCETSIPASPYFDV
+35 SGNPSLPYSDI
-49 EGFTTTIEAT
+49 EGFTTIIEAT
-59 DKSGVDAP
+59 DKSGVDVPADI
-67 SGVVNNVRA
+67 VNNVRA

-88 HIDKMIYDGGRFY
+88 HIDKMIYDRGRFY

-112 VFNSNG
+112 VFNSDG
-118 RFLFNIGRVGRGH
+118 SFLFNIGRVGRGH
-131 GEYIEPTDFVIADT
+131 GEYIEPIDFVIADT

-155 KFVRYGLDGTYRGQ
+155 KFVRYGLDGACRGQ
-169 NRLNAVF
+169 KRLNAVF

-219 YKNEYSMNFSAS
+219 YKNAYSMNFSAS

-262 YAFEFGNKNL
+262 YAFDFGNKNL

-293 GYVYFIGSFIE
+293 GYVYYTGSFIE
-304 TSRYVGFAVHDGVK
+304 TSRYVGFAVHDGDK
-318 MLFYQLYDKMREESV
+318 MNFYQVYDKDTGKSII
-333 AKPIGLFVNHGKIS
+333 KPVGLLVDKGKIVR
-347 QESLLFSSL
+347 ESLMYSSL
-356 YGTVSVKKDTIVSSV
+356 NGTVDVKDDMVISVVS
-371 PFNRAFEAGLVLRN
+371 PKRAFEAGFVTAG
-385 DSGANPVLL
+385 DSESNPVLL
-394 VMQFNN
+394 VMFFKR

>member
-1 MDGIFVVKM
+1 MRNRTIYSM
-10 IVGDYMNKKILKT
+10 SI
-23 GIMFFCFGAICE
+23 GALLLAVCLCVAVLFDK
-35 SCETSIPASPYFDV
+35 SDNPSLPYSDI
-49 EGFTTTIEAT
+49 EGFTTIIEAT
-59 DKSGVDAP
+59 DKSGVEAP
-67 SGVVNNVRA
+67 ADIVNNVRA

-88 HIDKMIYDGGRFY
+88 HIDKMMYDRGRFY

-112 VFNSNG
+112 VFNSDG
-118 RFLFNIGRVGRGH
+118 SFLFNIGRVGRGH

-219 YKNEYSMNFSAS
+219 YKNEYSMNFSS
-231 NELVAFGDKIYYA
+231 GNELVAFGDKIYYA

-262 YAFEFGNKNL
+262 YAFDFGNKNL

-293 GYVYFIGSFIE
+293 GYVYYTGSFIE
-304 TSRYVGFAVHDGVK
+304 TSRYVGFAVHDGDK
-318 MLFYQLYDKMREESV
+318 MNFYQVYDKDTGKSII
-333 AKPIGLFVNHGKIS
+333 KPVGLLVDKGKIVR
-347 QESLLFSSL
+347 ESLMYSSL
-356 YGTVSVKKDTIVSSV
+356 NGTVDVKDDMVISVVS
-371 PFNRAFEAGLVLRN
+371 PKRAFEAGFVTAG
-385 DSGANPVLL
+385 DSESNPVLL
-394 VMQFNN
+394 VMFFKR

>member
-1 MDGIFVVKM
+1 MSI
-10 IVGDYMNKKILKT
+10 
-23 GIMFFCFGAICE
+23 GALLLAVCLCVAVLFDK
-35 SCETSIPASPYFDV
+35 SDNPSLPYSDI
-49 EGFTTTIEAT
+49 EGFTTIIEAT
-59 DKSGVDAP
+59 DKSGVDVPADI
-67 SGVVNNVRA
+67 VNNVRA

-88 HIDKMIYDGGRFY
+88 HIDKMIYDRGRFY

-112 VFNSNG
+112 VFNSDG
-118 RFLFNIGRVGRGH
+118 SFLFNIGRVGRGH
-131 GEYIEPTDFVIADT
+131 GEYIEPTGFVIADT

-155 KFVRYGLDGTYRGQ
+155 KFVRYGLDGVFRGQ
-169 NRLNAVF
+169 KRLNAVF

-219 YKNEYSMNFSAS
+219 YKNEYSMNFSAG

-262 YAFEFGNKNL
+262 YAFDFGNKNL

-293 GYVYFIGSFIE
+293 GYVYYTGSFIE
-304 TSRYVGFAVHDGVK
+304 TSRYVGFAVHDGDK
-318 MLFYQLYDKMREESV
+318 MNFYQVYDKDTGKSII
-333 AKPIGLFVNHGKIS
+333 KPVGLLVDKGKIVR
-347 QESLLFSSL
+347 ESLMYSSL
-356 YGTVSVKKDTIVSSV
+356 NGTVDVKDDMVISVVS
-371 PFNRAFEAGLVLRN
+371 PKRAFEAGFVTAG
-385 DSGANPVLL
+385 DSESNPVLL
-394 VMQFNN
+394 VMLFKR

>member
-1 MDGIFVVKM
+1 MRNRTIYSM
-10 IVGDYMNKKILKT
+10 SI
-23 GIMFFCFGAICE
+23 GALLLAVCLCVAVLFDK
-35 SCETSIPASPYFDV
+35 SDNPSLPYSDI
-49 EGFTTTIEAT
+49 EGFTTIIEAT
-59 DKSGVDAP
+59 DKSGVEAP
-67 SGVVNNVRA
+67 ADIVNNVRA

-88 HIDKMIYDGGRFY
+88 HIDKMMYDRGRFY

-112 VFNSNG
+112 VFNSDG
-118 RFLFNIGRVGRGH
+118 SFLFNIGRVGRGH

-219 YKNEYSMNFSAS
+219 YKNEYSMNFSS
-231 NELVAFGDKIYYA
+231 GNELVAFGDKIYYA

-262 YAFEFGNKNL
+262 YAFDFGNKNL

-293 GYVYFIGSFIE
+293 GYVYYTGSFIE
-304 TSRYVGFAVHDGVK
+304 TSRYVGFAVHDGDK
-318 MLFYQLYDKMREESV
+318 MNFYQVYDKDTGKSII
-333 AKPIGLFVNHGKIS
+333 KPVGLLVDKGKIVR
-347 QESLLFSSL
+347 ESLMYSSL
-356 YGTVSVKKDTIVSSV
+356 NGTVDVKDDMVISVVS
-371 PFNRAFEAGLVLRN
+371 PKRAFEAGFVAAG
-385 DSGANPVLL
+385 DSESNPVLL
-394 VMQFNN
+394 VMLFKR

>member
-1 MDGIFVVKM
+1 MSM
-10 IVGDYMNKKILKT
+10 
-23 GIMFFCFGAICE
+23 GALLLAVCLCVAVLFDK
-35 SCETSIPASPYFDV
+35 SDNPSLPYSDI
-49 EGFTTTIEAT
+49 EGFTTIIEAT

-67 SGVVNNVRA
+67 ADIVNNVRA

-88 HIDKMIYDGGRFY
+88 HIDKMIYDRGRFY

-112 VFNSNG
+112 VFNSDG
-118 RFLFNIGRVGRGH
+118 SFLFNIGRVGRGH

-155 KFVRYGLDGTYRGQ
+155 KFVRYGLDGVYRGQ
-169 NRLNAVF
+169 KRLNAVF

-219 YKNEYSMNFSAS
+219 YKNEYSMNFSAG

-262 YAFEFGNKNL
+262 YAFDFGNKNL

-293 GYVYFIGSFIE
+293 GYVYYTGSFIE
-304 TSRYVGFAVHDGVK
+304 TSRYVGFAVHDGDK
-318 MLFYQLYDKMREESV
+318 MNFYQVYDKDTGKSII
-333 AKPIGLFVNHGKIS
+333 KPVGLLVDKGKIVR
-347 QESLLFSSL
+347 ESLMYSSL
-356 YGTVSVKKDTIVSSV
+356 NGTVDVKDDMVISVVS
-371 PFNRAFEAGLVLRN
+371 PKRAFEAGFVTAG
-385 DSGANPVLL
+385 DSESNPVLL
-394 VMQFNN
+394 VMLFKR

>member
-1 MDGIFVVKM
+1 MSI
-10 IVGDYMNKKILKT
+10 
-23 GIMFFCFGAICE
+23 GALLLAVCLCVAVLFDK
-35 SCETSIPASPYFDV
+35 SDNPSLPYSDI
-49 EGFTTTIEAT
+49 EGFTTIIEAT
-59 DKSGVDAP
+59 DKSGVDVPADI
-67 SGVVNNVRA
+67 VNNVRA

-88 HIDKMIYDGGRFY
+88 HIDKMMYDRGRFY
-101 VLDRKMNKGIY
+101 ILDRKMNKGIY
-112 VFNSNG
+112 VFNSEG
-118 RFLFNIGRVGRGH
+118 SFLFNIGRVGRGH

-219 YKNEYSMNFSAS
+219 YKNEYSMNFSAG

-262 YAFEFGNKNL
+262 YAFDFGNKNL

-286 FLKRFES
+286 FLKRFEN
-293 GYVYFIGSFIE
+293 GHVYYTGSFIE
-304 TSRYVGFAVHDGVK
+304 TSRYVGFAVHDGDE
-318 MLFYQLYDKMREESV
+318 MNFYQVYDKNTGKSII
-333 AKPIGLFVNHGKIS
+333 KPVGVLVDKGKIVR
-347 QESLLFSSL
+347 ESLMYSSL
-356 YGTVSVKKDTIVSSV
+356 NGTVDVKDDTVVSVVS
-371 PFNRAFEAGLVLRN
+371 PKRAFEAGFVTAG
-385 DSGANPVLL
+385 DSESNPVLL
-394 VMQFNN
+394 VMLFKR

>member
-1 MDGIFVVKM
+1 MSI
-10 IVGDYMNKKILKT
+10 
-23 GIMFFCFGAICE
+23 GALLLAVCLCVAVLFDK
-35 SCETSIPASPYFDV
+35 SDNPSLPYSDI
-49 EGFTTTIEAT
+49 EGFTTIIEAT
-59 DKSGVDAP
+59 DKSGVDVPADI
-67 SGVVNNVRA
+67 VNNVRA

-88 HIDKMIYDGGRFY
+88 HIDKMIYDRGRFY

-112 VFNSNG
+112 VFNSDG
-118 RFLFNIGRVGRGH
+118 SFLFNIGRVGRGH

-155 KFVRYGLDGTYRGQ
+155 KFVRYGLDGVFRGQ
-169 NRLNAVF
+169 KRLNAVF

-191 AGDNSN
+191 SGDNSN

-219 YKNEYSMNFSAS
+219 YKNEYSMNFSAG

-262 YAFEFGNKNL
+262 YAFDFGNKNL

-293 GYVYFIGSFIE
+293 GYVYYTGSFIE
-304 TSRYVGFAVHDGVK
+304 TSRYVGFAVHDGDK
-318 MLFYQLYDKMREESV
+318 MNFYQVYDKDTGKSII
-333 AKPIGLFVNHGKIS
+333 KPVGLLVDKGKIVR
-347 QESLLFSSL
+347 ESLMYSSL
-356 YGTVSVKKDTIVSSV
+356 NGTVDVKDDMVISVVS
-371 PFNRAFEAGLVLRN
+371 PKRAFEAGFVTAG
-385 DSGANPVLL
+385 DSESNPVLL
-394 VMQFNN
+394 VMLFKR

>member
-1 MDGIFVVKM
+1 MSI
-10 IVGDYMNKKILKT
+10 
-23 GIMFFCFGAICE
+23 GALLLAVCLCVAVLFDK
-35 SCETSIPASPYFDV
+35 SDNPSLPYSDI
-49 EGFTTTIEAT
+49 EGFTTIIEAT
-59 DKSGVDAP
+59 DKSGVDVPADI
-67 SGVVNNVRA
+67 VNNVRA

-88 HIDKMIYDGGRFY
+88 HIDKMIYDRGRFY

-112 VFNSNG
+112 VFNSDG
-118 RFLFNIGRVGRGH
+118 SFLFNIGRVGRGH

-155 KFVRYGLDGTYRGQ
+155 KFVRYGLDGACRGQ
-169 NRLNAVF
+169 KRLNAVF

-262 YAFEFGNKNL
+262 YAFDFGNKNL
-272 PLDYERQSSGDYPR
+272 PLDYERQSGGDYPR

-293 GYVYFIGSFIE
+293 GYVYYTGSFIE
-304 TSRYVGFAVHDGVK
+304 TSRYVGFAVHDGDK
-318 MLFYQLYDKMREESV
+318 MNFYQVYDKDTGKSII
-333 AKPIGLFVNHGKIS
+333 KPVGVLVDKGKIVR
-347 QESLLFSSL
+347 ESLIYSSL
-356 YGTVSVKKDTIVSSV
+356 NGTVDVKDDMVISVVS
-371 PFNRAFEAGLVLRN
+371 PKRAFEAGFVTAG
-385 DSGANPVLL
+385 DSESNPVLL
-394 VMQFNN
+394 VMFFKR

>member
-1 MDGIFVVKM
+1 MSI
-10 IVGDYMNKKILKT
+10 
-23 GIMFFCFGAICE
+23 GALLLAVCLCVAVLFDK
-35 SCETSIPASPYFDV
+35 SDNPSLPYSDI
-49 EGFTTTIEAT
+49 EGFTTIIEAT
-59 DKSGVDAP
+59 DKSGVEAP
-67 SGVVNNVRA
+67 ADIVNNVRA

-88 HIDKMIYDGGRFY
+88 HIDKMMYDRGRFY

-112 VFNSNG
+112 VFNSDG
-118 RFLFNIGRVGRGH
+118 SFLFNIGRVGRGH

-219 YKNEYSMNFSAS
+219 YKNEYSMNFSS
-231 NELVAFGDKIYYA
+231 GNELVAFGDKIYYA

-262 YAFEFGNKNL
+262 YAFDFGNKNL

-293 GYVYFIGSFIE
+293 GYVYYTGSFIE
-304 TSRYVGFAVHDGVK
+304 TSRYVGFAVHDGDK
-318 MLFYQLYDKMREESV
+318 MNFYQVYDKDTGKSII
-333 AKPIGLFVNHGKIS
+333 KPVGLLVDKGKIVR
-347 QESLLFSSL
+347 ESLMYSSL
-356 YGTVSVKKDTIVSSV
+356 NGTVDVKDDTVVSVVS
-371 PFNRAFEAGLVLRN
+371 PKRAFEAGFVTAG
-385 DSGANPVLL
+385 DSESNPVLL
-394 VMQFNN
+394 VMFFKR

>member
-1 MDGIFVVKM
+1 MRNRTIYSM
-10 IVGDYMNKKILKT
+10 SI
-23 GIMFFCFGAICE
+23 GALLLAVCLCVAVLFDK
-35 SCETSIPASPYFDV
+35 SDNPSLPYSDI
-49 EGFTTTIEAT
+49 EGFTTIIEAT
-59 DKSGVDAP
+59 DKSGVEAP
-67 SGVVNNVRA
+67 ADIVNNVRA

-88 HIDKMIYDGGRFY
+88 HIDKIMYDRGRFY

-112 VFNSNG
+112 VFNSDG
-118 RFLFNIGRVGRGH
+118 SFLFNIGRVGRGH
-131 GEYIEPTDFVIADT
+131 GEHIEPTDFVIADT

-262 YAFEFGNKNL
+262 YAFDFGNKNL

-304 TSRYVGFAVHDGVK
+304 TSRYVGFAVHDGDK
-318 MLFYQLYDKMREESV
+318 MNFYQVYDKDTGKSII
-333 AKPIGLFVNHGKIS
+333 KPVGLLVDKGKIVR
-347 QESLLFSSL
+347 ESLMYSSL
-356 YGTVSVKKDTIVSSV
+356 NGTVDVKDDMVISVVS
-371 PFNRAFEAGLVLRN
+371 PKRAFEAGFVTAG
-385 DSGANPVLL
+385 DSESNPVLL
-394 VMQFNN
+394 VMLFKR

>member
-1 MDGIFVVKM
+1 MSI
-10 IVGDYMNKKILKT
+10 
-23 GIMFFCFGAICE
+23 GALLLAVCLCVAVLFDK
-35 SCETSIPASPYFDV
+35 SDNPSLPYSDI
-49 EGFTTTIEAT
+49 EGFTTIIEAT
-59 DKSGVDAP
+59 DKSGVEAP
-67 SGVVNNVRA
+67 ADIVNNVRA

-88 HIDKMIYDGGRFY
+88 HIDKMMYDRGRFY

-112 VFNSNG
+112 VFNSDG
-118 RFLFNIGRVGRGH
+118 SFLFNIGRVGRGH

-219 YKNEYSMNFSAS
+219 YKNEYSMNFSS
-231 NELVAFGDKIYYA
+231 GNELVAFGDKIYYA

-262 YAFEFGNKNL
+262 YAFDSGNKNL

-293 GYVYFIGSFIE
+293 GYVYYTGSFIE
-304 TSRYVGFAVHDGVK
+304 TSRYVGFAVHDGDK
-318 MLFYQLYDKMREESV
+318 MNFYQVYDKDTGKSII
-333 AKPIGLFVNHGKIS
+333 KPVGLLVDKGKIVR
-347 QESLLFSSL
+347 ESLMYSSL
-356 YGTVSVKKDTIVSSV
+356 NGTVDVKDDMVISVVS
-371 PFNRAFEAGLVLRN
+371 PKRAFEAGFVTAG
-385 DSGANPVLL
+385 DSESNPVLL
-394 VMQFNN
+394 VMFFKR